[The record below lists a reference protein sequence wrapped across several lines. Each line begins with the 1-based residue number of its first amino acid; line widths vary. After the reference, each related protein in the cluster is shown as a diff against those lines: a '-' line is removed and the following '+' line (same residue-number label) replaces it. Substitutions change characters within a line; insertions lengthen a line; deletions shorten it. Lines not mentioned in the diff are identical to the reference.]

1 MPIYPVAP
9 GGPELPLEG
18 SPYSAVSA
26 TREAIG
32 TARDQSLGA
41 TMLTHAFSAGSS
53 QIVPQK
59 DAINQLKAQNYDTTD
74 VPATGM
80 TQGALLERMNR
91 ASQTRQ
97 TQDDEQ
103 RAGLGGVTRFAAN
116 VVGGLGDPLN
126 VVIAPIGGYSVTAMR
141 AGLAGRVA
149 LGSIEGS
156 AFSGANAEASNA
168 YNHAYHLGDPDLTS
182 ADLMKNM
189 LLGGTFGGVLNGA
202 FGPRVIAHAGGGP
215 VTLDMIDK
223 LGERTSNYSKMTG
236 TPVDDVVSKTGA
248 VGRYQVE
255 PGTAMQYGATKQQ
268 IDAGLLRDPT
278 FNAKYAQK
286 VLDDLNKRFPNDP
299 EAVAIGY
306 NAGPGAAQRF
316 IRSGRDYGVLAPET
330 RAYAARVTGMPLKTR
345 FDAAQT
351 AAAQAASDSPVN
363 VEPTIDQSMQE
374 TFKTNPFK
382 IQDEH
387 DDHVQALETEAMV
400 ASVPKQNSEFTGDPD
415 IQQMLRLI
423 NARPIEAM
431 ETDAMKTTAPAADT
445 EPGQFAPAEKP
456 QIDPQLQAHLANDE
470 ADAKSITTRLGTP
483 EGENERA
490 LYQPPEPHMIDGMP
504 ADDHQKAV
512 EAAVRC
518 GLMRG
523 GFE

>member
-9 GGPELPLEG
+9 GGPTLPIEG
-18 SPYSAVSA
+18 SPYPEVSAV
-26 TREAIG
+26 REAIG

-41 TMLTHAFSAGSS
+41 TMLSHAFNSGST
-53 QIVPQK
+53 QIVPQA

-74 VPATGM
+74 VPTAGM

-91 ASQTRQ
+91 ASQARQ
-97 TQDDEQ
+97 TQDDER
-103 RAGLGGVTRFAAN
+103 RAGMGGVTRFSAG

-126 VVIAPIGGYSVTAMR
+126 VVIAPIGGYSVTAVR

-149 LGSIEGS
+149 LGAVEGS
-156 AFSGANAEASNA
+156 AFSGANAEASNV
-168 YNHAYHLGDPDLTS
+168 YSHAVHLGDPDLTS

-189 LLGGTFGGVLNGA
+189 MLGAAVGGVLNGA
-202 FGPRVIAHAGGGP
+202 FGPRTVAHAGGGP

-223 LGERTSNYSKMTG
+223 LGERTSTYSKMTG
-236 TPVDDVVSKTGA
+236 VPVDDVVSKTGA

-255 PGTAMQYGATKQQ
+255 PGTAMQYGATQEQ

-286 VLDDLNKRFPNDP
+286 ALDDLNKRFPNDP

-306 NAGPGAAQRF
+306 EAGPGAAYRF
-316 IRSGRDYGVLAPET
+316 IRSGRDYSVLGPNA

-345 FDAAQT
+345 LDAAQT

-387 DDHVQALETEAMV
+387 DEQVQSLETEAMQ
-400 ASVPKQNSEFTGDPD
+400 ASVPKQNSEFIGDPD

-423 NARPIEAM
+423 DARPIETQDA
-431 ETDAMKTTAPAADT
+431 DAMKTTAPAVDT
-445 EPGQFAPAEKP
+445 EPGQFTPAEKP

-470 ADAKSITTRLGTP
+470 ADAKSITARLGTP
-483 EGENERA
+483 EGENEHA

-504 ADDHQKAV
+504 AEDHQKAV